1 MRKLILCLGL
11 GVAGSVLAAAAP
23 ASAQY
28 YARPGYGYGYG
39 WNQYSENLRGIETR
53 IQNVIASINSAP
65 YDQQYQLR
73 REAITLDRQVQYAA
87 RRGIDPWRV
96 IGNRLEQLEVQVQ
109 RAVHYGNYG
118 YGDRYGRGHEG
129 YRNRD
134 ENDRD

>member
-1 MRKLILCLGL
+1 MRKLVLGIAL
-11 GVAGSVLAAAAP
+11 AGSVLAVAAP

-39 WNQYSENLRGIETR
+39 PSQYSENLRGIENR
-53 IQNVIASINSAP
+53 IQNVLGSINSAP

-73 REAITLDRQVQYAA
+73 REAIDLDRRVRYAA
-87 RRGIDPWRV
+87 RSGIDPWSM
-96 IGNRLEQLEVQVQ
+96 IGNRLEQLEIQVQ

-118 YGDRYGRGHEG
+118 YGDRYGRGHQG
-129 YRNRD
+129 DWNRD